1 MQKINFFKV
10 LTLPTA
16 GNWVANSFYY
26 MENAS
31 YAEAYLVDDAG
42 VPKSVGN
49 SDMINAIITTRL
61 SSISSLQVVAD
72 IAARNALTLT
82 VATMV
87 MVKDAS
93 ADATVDAG
101 AALYVFEPGPDTYTK
116 IAEYESLDLAVAW
129 NNITGKPSST
139 PANIDAAVAASH
151 THANAANL
159 NKIGQDSDGDM
170 TYDSKPISH
179 WNVTNW

>member
-1 MQKINFFKV
+1 MLKINFFKV

-26 MENAS
+26 MENAA

-72 IAARNALTLT
+72 IAARNALVLT

-93 ADATVDAG
+93 ADATVGSG

-129 NNITGKPSST
+129 NNISGKPAST
-139 PANIDAAVAASH
+139 PANIDDAVTKRHSH
-151 THANAANL
+151 TNAAEL
-159 NKIGQDSDGDM
+159 AKIGQDAAGAM
-170 TYDSKPISH
+170 TYNGDPTVR
-179 WNVTNW
+179 WETANW

>member
-1 MQKINFFKV
+1 MDKLNFHKV

-16 GNWVANSFYY
+16 GNWEANSFYY

-31 YAEAYLVDDAG
+31 YTEAYLVDDAG
-42 VPKSVGN
+42 VAKAVGN
-49 SDMINAIITTRL
+49 SGMINAIITTRL

-87 MVKDAS
+87 IVKDAS
-93 ADATVDAG
+93 ADVTVDSG

-116 IAEYESLDLAVAW
+116 IAEYEGLDLAVAW
-129 NNITGKPSST
+129 NNISGKP
-139 PANIDAAVAASH
+139 
-151 THANAANL
+151 NAAPSEIDDAVSKRHQHTNGNEL
-159 NKIGQDSDGDM
+159 AKIGQDAAGDL
-170 TYDSKPISH
+170 TYNGQPTQFWK
-179 WNVTNW
+179 TNNW

>member
-16 GNWVANSFYY
+16 GNWVPNSFYY
-26 MENAS
+26 MENAD

-42 VPKSVGN
+42 VPKSIGN
-49 SDMINAIITTRL
+49 SAMINAIITTRL

-93 ADATVDAG
+93 ADATVDSG

-129 NNITGKPSST
+129 SNISGKPTST
-139 PANIDAAVAASH
+139 PAQIDA
-151 THANAANL
+151 
-159 NKIGQDSDGDM
+159 
-170 TYDSKPISH
+170 P
-179 WNVTNW
+179 

>member
-26 MENAS
+26 MENAD

-42 VPKSVGN
+42 VPKSIGN
-49 SDMINAIITTRL
+49 SAMINAIITTRL

-93 ADATVDAG
+93 ADATVGSG

-116 IAEYESLDLAVAW
+116 IAEYESLDLALAW
-129 NNITGKPSST
+129 NNISGKPAST
-139 PANIDAAVAASH
+139 PANIDDAVSKRHAHTNAAS
-151 THANAANL
+151 L
-159 NKIGQDSDGDM
+159 DKIGQDGDGDL
-170 TYDSKPISH
+170 TYDGNPTQFWK
-179 WNVTNW
+179 TNNW

>member
-1 MQKINFFKV
+1 MLKINFFKV

-26 MENAS
+26 MENAG

-72 IAARNALTLT
+72 IAARNALVLT

-129 NNITGKPSST
+129 NNISGKPSSS
-139 PANIDAAVAASH
+139 PANIDDAVSKKHA
-151 THANAANL
+151 HANSANL
-159 NKIGQDSDGDM
+159 DKIGQDAAGAM
-170 TYDSKPISH
+170 TYNSEPTVR
-179 WNVTNW
+179 WETANW